1 MEPSPSPIRHLW
13 PLIFA
18 NGMLAMTYGF
28 FIVMLL
34 MSELMFPGEPFH
46 AVEMGSVITARTW
59 VLAFSGMLIGRI
71 VDRHN
76 RKTQLVI
83 STAIPGIAFIAVG
96 FLPEGLGFI
105 TYMGFVILYAITG
118 FGNGGFLPTILSY
131 TNDALDPH
139 TRSRF
144 FGLMNASGQVANLV
158 GLIMSAYLIQGGLWR
173 FSYWLVGSF
182 VLVGALLIAVKIKE
196 PKRGSKHQEL
206 KEVLASDDKHY
217 TYELTRKT
225 VKATFF
231 KPTNVIA
238 FMEGLFTCI
247 LLSSTNFLVL
257 PYLQSDP
264 YNVSASSTSFF
275 LIIFGLPGAL
285 LGSIAFGRLS
295 DRLGARNIKHRLT
308 LIGVSVF
315 VLTLGQILLF
325 LIPFPFL
332 SVTEGYNLGGFLLYP
347 IVWVLGGIMLM
358 IRAFQGIYDINQP
371 PILQAI
377 NVPEAQG
384 TITAWNQFLETIG
397 RGAAP
402 LIAGAALTAMGD
414 NYLLAA
420 AICCLFG
427 LPGGFM
433 WLFARGKIDG
443 DITFINTLLKGR
455 AAEIRDKG
463 NE

>member
-1 MEPSPSPIRHLW
+1 
-13 PLIFA
+13 
-18 NGMLAMTYGF
+18 MTYGF

-34 MSELMFPGEPFH
+34 MSDMMFPGESFH
-46 AVEMGSVITARTW
+46 AVEMGSIITVRTW
-59 VLAFSGMLIGRI
+59 VLAFSGMIIGRI

-76 RKTQLVI
+76 RKKQLII

-105 TYMGFVILYAITG
+105 TYIGFVILYGITG
-118 FGNGGFLPTILSY
+118 IGNGGFLPTILSF

-144 FGLMNASGQVANLV
+144 FGLMNASGQMANLI
-158 GLIMSAYLIQGGLWR
+158 GLILSAFLIQQGLWR
-173 FSYWLVGSF
+173 LSYWLVGAF
-182 VLVGALLIAVKIKE
+182 VVLGAITLAVKIQE
-196 PKRGSKHQEL
+196 PKRGSKHVEL
-206 KEVLASDDKHY
+206 KDVLADANKRY
-217 TYELTRKT
+217 TYDLTRAT
-225 VKATFF
+225 VKTTFF

-257 PYLQSDP
+257 PYLQSPP

-275 LIIFGLPGAL
+275 LILFGLPGAL
-285 LGSIAFGRLS
+285 IGSIVFGRLS

-315 VLTLGQILLF
+315 FLTIGQISLF
-325 LIPFPFL
+325 LIPFPSL
-332 SVTEGYNLGGFLLYP
+332 SVEEGYNLGGFLLYP
-347 IVWVLGGIMLM
+347 TVWVLGGIMLM

-371 PILQAI
+371 PVLQAI

-384 TITAWNQFLETIG
+384 IITAWNQFLETIG

-433 WLFARGKIDG
+433 WLYARGKINA
-443 DITFINTLLKGR
+443 DIQSINTLLKGR
-455 AAEIRDKG
+455 AAEIKKV
-463 NE
+463 NEN